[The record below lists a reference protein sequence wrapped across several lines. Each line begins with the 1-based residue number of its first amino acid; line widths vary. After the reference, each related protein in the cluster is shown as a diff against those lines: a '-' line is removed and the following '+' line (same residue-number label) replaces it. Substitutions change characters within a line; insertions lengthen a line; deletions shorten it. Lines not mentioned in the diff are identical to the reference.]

1 MPTIAKPGLVTDQ
14 RRICHTI
21 MIAVAPVLAVI
32 VVVVAAAWQSMVLRF
47 EEEPIQSKEER
58 R

>member
-21 MIAVAPVLAVI
+21 EIAVAPVLAAI
-32 VVVVAAAWQSMVLRF
+32 VVAAAAWQ
-47 EEEPIQSKEER
+47 
-58 R
+58 